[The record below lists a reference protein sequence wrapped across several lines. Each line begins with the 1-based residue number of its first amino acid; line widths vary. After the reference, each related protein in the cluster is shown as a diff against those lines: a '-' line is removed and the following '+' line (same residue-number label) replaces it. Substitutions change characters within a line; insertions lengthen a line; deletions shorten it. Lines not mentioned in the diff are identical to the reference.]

1 MKAIIEENDGMYI
14 IRIYE
19 HRGSLCD
26 VYVVEE
32 IELKGENEC
41 LEPLKERSNG
51 VFERKTVSAG
61 MRQQQ

>member
-1 MKAIIEENDGMYI
+1 MKAIIEENDGMCI

-19 HRGSLCD
+19 NRGSLCD

-32 IELKGENEC
+32 VELKGEGEH
-41 LEPLKERSNG
+41 LEILREYPHDESK
-51 VFERKTVSAG
+51 RKTVSAG